1 MQRVSRAKRQKICR
15 PPCELINQAII
26 QYNQQVM
33 EGDQAEFIARGLMDE
48 EEAICLLLLVA

>member
-1 MQRVSRAKRQKICR
+1 LVSKPSRWEK
-15 PPCELINQAII
+15 PNELINQAII

>member
-1 MQRVSRAKRQKICR
+1 LVSKPSRWEK
-15 PPCELINQAII
+15 PNELINQAII

-33 EGDQAEFIARGLMDE
+33 EGDQADAIARGLMDE